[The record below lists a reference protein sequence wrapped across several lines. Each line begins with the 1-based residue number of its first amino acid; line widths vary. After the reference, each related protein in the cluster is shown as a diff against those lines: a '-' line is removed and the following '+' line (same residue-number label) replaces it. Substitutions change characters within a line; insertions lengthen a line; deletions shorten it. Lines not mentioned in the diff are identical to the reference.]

1 MNSHDGGRGSDG
13 DWELGR
19 QKWSVRKKKRLNK
32 QMRGPTR
39 NRDGGLERISDLKI
53 RETGET
59 GPDYE
64 REEG

>member
-1 MNSHDGGRGSDG
+1 MMEGEAVMETGNWRDKSRAS
-13 DWELGR
+13 E
-19 QKWSVRKKKRLNK
+19 KKRLNE
-32 QMRGPTR
+32 QMRGLTR

>member
-1 MNSHDGGRGSDG
+1 MMEGEAVMETGNWG
-13 DWELGR
+13 DKNGASE
-19 QKWSVRKKKRLNK
+19 KKKRLNK